1 MLLEYADTG
10 PVGVFLGVPA
20 KSSPVSWHSRRGR
33 QIFAEA
39 RAADQQLLLFI
50 LCLGLVLCV

>member
-20 KSSPVSWHSRRGR
+20 KSPAVIWHSRRGR
-33 QIFAEA
+33 QIFPEA